1 MPPILNFN
9 SKLPNAKTTIFT
21 VVGKLANEHNAVNL
35 SQGFPDFPPD
45 PELLDLYSKALEG
58 SYNQYAPMTGAKQL
72 REVIIE
78 KTEKTYGRKYDVE
91 KEVTVTA
98 GATQAIYTAIA
109 AFISKGDEVVVL
121 KPAYDCYEPAIEL
134 AGGIPVLIQLKGK
147 GFKIDWDEFRS
158 QITSKTRMII
168 INTPHNPSGQ
178 ILTESDMLTL
188 QEILRD
194 TNIILLSDEV
204 YEHIVFDGAVH
215 QSAVRFDELA
225 QRSIV
230 CSSFGKTFH
239 VTGWKIGYCV
249 GPSYLMREFNKVHQY
264 NVFCVNHPAQIAL
277 ATYLQNENHYL
288 GLGDFYQKKRDY
300 FLNAISDSRFK
311 FTPSQGSYFQ
321 LLDYSD
327 ITDERDITLNE
338 RLIKDYKLASIPMSV
353 FNINERDDKL
363 LRFCFAKTEE
373 TLDRAAEILNTI

>member
-1 MPPILNFN
+1 MSAFLSIN

-21 VVGKLANEHNAVNL
+21 VVGKMAKEHNAINL
-35 SQGFPDFPPD
+35 SQGFPDFSPD
-45 PELLDLYSKALEG
+45 SELLDLYKKALNG
-58 SYNQYAPMTGAKQL
+58 NYNQYAPMTGAQQL
-72 REVIIE
+72 REVIVEKIE
-78 KTEKTYGRKYDVE
+78 KMYSRRYNVE

-98 GATQAIYTAIA
+98 GATQAIYTAIT
-109 AFISKGDEVVVL
+109 AFISNDDEVLVL

-134 AGGIPVLIQLKGK
+134 AGGVPVFIELKGK
-147 GFKIDWDEFRS
+147 DFKVDWEEFRNK
-158 QITSKTRMII
+158 ITSRTKMVI

-178 ILTESDMLTL
+178 ILTEADMIAL
-188 QEILRD
+188 QDILRD

-215 QSAVRFDELA
+215 QSAARFEHLSR
-225 QRSIV
+225 RSII

-239 VTGWKIGYCV
+239 VTGWKVGYCV
-249 GPSYLMREFNKVHQY
+249 GPSDLMHEFNKIHQF

-277 ATYLQNENHYL
+277 AEYLKNQDHYL
-288 GLGDFYQKKRDY
+288 NLGDFYQRKRDY
-300 FLNAISDSRFK
+300 FLDAISGSRFK
-311 FTPSQGSYFQ
+311 FRPSQGSYFQ

-327 ITDERDITLNE
+327 ITKESDVVLNE

-353 FNINERDDKL
+353 FNINERDDNL

-373 TLDRAAEILNTI
+373 TLDKAAEVLNRI